1 MFKTEAIIRK
11 VGNQYCVFSESGGK
25 NLGCSDSMEGAKKRL
40 QQVEYF
46 KHNKGSANMNYKDAF
61 SNLGKTLSSL
71 DPTTIGQAPEGKPQ
85 SVEVKSETLTVS
97 EKLSK
102 GTVAGLVS
110 ERVIDGKDH
119 FPVITATQAQS
130 SMTRVLQLTDVPV
143 WYTGNLMDLRQEV
156 SGGIARLHAD
166 MQLNIRVP
174 VDQAVALSDG
184 QSPAETSKTSVKDPA
199 DVAKTQVPGVARPN
213 LTSAQVEE
221 ALADEDTRKVI
232 AGRLMEML
240 DKQVEAI
247 AAAKKTAQRLLK
259 SGLKA
264 DEFDKLSTFLQ
275 EDILR
280 ELVARAGALGTVA
293 SEDRRRELLNK
304 LGNKNG

>member
-1 MFKTEAIIRK
+1 MFKTEAIIKK
-11 VGNQYCVFSESGGK
+11 VGKQYCVLSEDGSK
-25 NLGCSDSMEGAKKRL
+25 NLGCSDSLEGAKKRL

-46 KHNKGSANMNYKDAF
+46 KHKGSGNMNYKDAF
-61 SNLGKTLSSL
+61 TNLGKTLSGL
-71 DPTTIGQAPEGKPQ
+71 DPTTIGQAPESKPK

-119 FPVITATQAQS
+119 FPVITTTQAQS
-130 SMTRVLQLTDVPV
+130 SMTRVLQLTETPV
-143 WYTGNLMDLRQEV
+143 WYTGNLNDLRQEV
-156 SGGIARLHAD
+156 SGGISKLHPD
-166 MQLNIRVP
+166 MQLNVRVP

-184 QSPAETSKTSVKDPA
+184 QSPAQTSKTSVKDPA
-199 DVAKTQVPGVARPN
+199 DVAKNQVPSVSRPN
-213 LTSAQVEE
+213 LSSAQVEA
-221 ALADEDTRKVI
+221 ALADEETRKAVG
-232 AGRLMEML
+232 GRLMEIL
-240 DKQVEAI
+240 DKQVEVL

-259 SGLKA
+259 SGLKSE
-264 DEFDKLSTFLQ
+264 EFDQLSTFLQ

-280 ELVARAGALGTVA
+280 ELVSRAGVMA
-293 SEDRRRELLNK
+293 SAANEDRRRALLTK